1 MGSRLCPLPTAAAP
15 PCSGQRSSLGADE
28 LQASRRVCCHHSIR
42 MQCHTLHASTTLQL
56 LSIDIDIDRRPMLG
70 NLNYSPLFRVPDLLI
85 PGRRQHLSTQVIMP
99 MMPTTRKDAATHL
112 SLLFGRRGDV
122 DRISLLPSMVH
133 GIGTIASE
141 LASPEAPRLVPLRR
155 PEYPGHQV
163 QRQMTNR

>member
-99 MMPTTRKDAATHL
+99 MMPTTRKMQPPTSPCSSAGVATL
-112 SLLFGRRGDV
+112 IESRCCRPWFMALA
-122 DRISLLPSMVH
+122 LLPANLPAQKLDAWSQCAVPS
-133 GIGTIASE
+133 I
-141 LASPEAPRLVPLRR
+141 LATGCSAR
-155 PEYPGHQV
+155 
-163 QRQMTNR
+163 